1 MSNPHKTLIHTALI
15 HEARPLIQTLKLTQ
29 NTLLPKIY
37 ENDTYVLIVSGI
49 GKNNTTESLEPL
61 FKKQAFKR
69 AINIGIAG
77 CSNEEIPIGTLFCTN
92 QQLETIPKA
101 TITCVIEPLDA
112 KSSLSSLLVD
122 MESDAFLEVCSKY
135 LPQNECFVFK
145 VVSDYCNSAI
155 PKKSFVIDLIQKQI
169 KTIKEFL

>member
-15 HEARPLIQTLKLTQ
+15 YEARPLIQTLKLRQ
-29 NTLLPKIY
+29 NTLLPTIY
-37 ENDTYVLIVSGI
+37 ENDMYILVVSGI
-49 GKNNTTESLEPL
+49 GKNNTTESLETL

-69 AINIGIAG
+69 AVNIGIAG
-77 CSNEEIPIGTLFCTN
+77 CKEKEIPIGTLFCTN
-92 QQLETIPKA
+92 QQLKTVPNA
-101 TITCVIEPLDA
+101 TISCVTEPLDA

-122 MESDAFLEVCSKY
+122 MESDAFLEVCTKY

-145 VVSDYCNSAI
+145 VVSDYCNSDI